1 MNVSYFC
8 VDRGFFFFLGPGF
21 TLQAPAFKLKVMFR
35 RLETG
40 GEFRGGMLH
49 CCSNMMSGGGEKS
62 ITFTFLVC
70 GFKHNFGDED

>member
-1 MNVSYFC
+1 
-8 VDRGFFFFLGPGF
+8 
-21 TLQAPAFKLKVMFR
+21 MFR

-62 ITFTFLVC
+62 ITFTFLMYGVGVGLGGQALLTETC
-70 GFKHNFGDED
+70 RACEEGLVEVLVVDGHGLHQG